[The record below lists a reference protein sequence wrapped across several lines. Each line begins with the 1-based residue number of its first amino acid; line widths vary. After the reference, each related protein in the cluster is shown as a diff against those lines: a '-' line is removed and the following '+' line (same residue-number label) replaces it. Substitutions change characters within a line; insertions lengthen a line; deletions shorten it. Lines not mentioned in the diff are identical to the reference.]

1 MFSSIKVSAISL
13 KPIKWD
19 KSANADKMEML
30 FLEAARDNPQL
41 ILTTEGALE
50 GYVVMDVVQK
60 LRTVEEMLAISE
72 SIDGPYIQ
80 RFRKLAQPL
89 KICLCFGFAE
99 RINKEIYN
107 SAIFIGSDGR
117 IFGKYHKTQLAEG
130 THSSWAFNRVGE
142 RLQLASC
149 G

>member
-30 FLEAARDNPQL
+30 FLEAAKDNPQL
-41 ILTTEGALE
+41 ILTTEGVLE

-60 LRTVEEMLAISE
+60 LQTAEEMLAISE

-80 RFRKLAQPL
+80 RMLVPPQHVPGCGLDREHAV
-89 KICLCFGFAE
+89 
-99 RINKEIYN
+99 RIGLQEHDSVMHEWSRV
-107 SAIFIGSDGR
+107 SAAV
-117 IFGKYHKTQLAEG
+117 L
-130 THSSWAFNRVGE
+130 
-142 RLQLASC
+142 
-149 G
+149 